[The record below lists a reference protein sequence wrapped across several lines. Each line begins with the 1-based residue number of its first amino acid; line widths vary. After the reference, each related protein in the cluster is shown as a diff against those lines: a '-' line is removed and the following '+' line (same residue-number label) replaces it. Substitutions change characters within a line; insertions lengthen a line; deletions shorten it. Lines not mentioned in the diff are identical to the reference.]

1 MTTSEIVKTI
11 FTERRINRTRLA
23 CRLQI
28 PLANLHKY
36 GVRPLE
42 TVHSFAFF
50 LNGCGYKLAVV
61 PSDAELPEGS
71 YEVDPTSYSEYHK
84 QKSE

>member
-42 TVHSFAFF
+42 TVHSFAYF
-50 LNGCGYKLAVV
+50 LNGCGY
-61 PSDAELPEGS
+61 
-71 YEVDPTSYSEYHK
+71 
-84 QKSE
+84 

>member
-11 FTERRINRTRLA
+11 FAERRINRTRLA
-23 CRLQI
+23 CNLQV

-36 GVRPLE
+36 GVRDLE
-42 TVHSFAFF
+42 TVHSFAYF
-50 LNGCGYKLAVV
+50 LNGCGYRLAVV
-61 PSDAELPEGS
+61 PNDAELPEGS
-71 YEVDPTSYSEYHK
+71 YEIDSTSYSEYHK